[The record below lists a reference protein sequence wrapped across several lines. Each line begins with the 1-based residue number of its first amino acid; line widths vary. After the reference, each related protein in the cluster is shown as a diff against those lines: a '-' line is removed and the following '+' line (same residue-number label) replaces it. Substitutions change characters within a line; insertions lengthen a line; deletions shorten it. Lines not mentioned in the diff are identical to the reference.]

1 MRASKGYDASPQ
13 LDRIVAQVMFV
24 NFANDFINPPE
35 LGIAEQESRKVKN
48 GRFVL
53 MPIAEQTS
61 GHGTHTGAAVWQG
74 YLKELLQQS
83 QH

>member
-1 MRASKGYDASPQ
+1 
-13 LDRIVAQVMFV
+13 MFV

-53 MPIAEQTS
+53 MPIAD
-61 GHGTHTGAAVWQG
+61 
-74 YLKELLQQS
+74 
-83 QH
+83 